1 MLGLW
6 FQGKF
11 LLQRLSF
18 FAQCRSMKKHL
29 LSGVSVIA
37 LAIATP
43 AIAAPPAPV
52 IYNWTGFYAGGNV
65 GYSWGNANN
74 SYNEPAFGTV
84 TGLPTS
90 FSSTERLNGVIGGVQ
105 AGYNWQANVN
115 TVLGFETD
123 IQGTGERGSTS
134 SSNAYTFPS
143 VTVKAHA

>member
-1 MLGLW
+1 
-6 FQGKF
+6 
-11 LLQRLSF
+11 
-18 FAQCRSMKKHL
+18 MKQHL
-29 LSGVSVIA
+29 LSGVSFIA

-52 IYNWTGFYAGGNV
+52 VYSWTGFYVGGNV
-65 GYSWGNANN
+65 GYSWGNANS

-90 FSSTERLNGVIGGVQ
+90 FSSTERLNGFIGGVQ

-123 IQGTGERGSTS
+123 IRGTGKRRTTP
-134 SSNAYTFPS
+134 AMPILFPS